1 MAHIAEMISGLAEI
15 YASAACTWAEIWILM
30 TCYPKKEKVKTR
42 EIGLWFALAFVL
54 AHVMIMPNVWQ
65 SLFGEIVDVFLAW
78 RLLEGKKAGKTLL
91 IVVINVFM
99 IIWAMVETRISY
111 FVSGG
116 DLAASITQGSG
127 EPIRVVGI
135 VFDGTLYL
143 LIAYAI
149 SRLFKRRFKI
159 KKEEMV
165 ILFVFYGLYF
175 AVVFISISTMMDTSL
190 NFPWY
195 WQMLFLLL
203 DVLMLLA
210 NFAVLHLIIRLNRQ
224 NRYEM
229 ENAVLKV
236 MLEQQERQ
244 FRREEENY
252 QRMCQLRHD
261 IKRYFVTYLELLR
274 NGEYELVQ
282 QEMEQMVGTKLAA
295 ERFRYTNNRILNAIV
310 NEKAQCCEAVGIPF
324 QAEVNVDEEIE
335 AMDIGILVSNLVDN
349 AIEAEEREPEE
360 VRSIRLRIWMEGEML
375 QVILENYITDS
386 VLHGNPKLETT
397 KPEKEIHGI
406 GLKSVKEYIREQGGE
421 IEIAEEERK
430 FIVHMCVPM

>member
-1 MAHIAEMISGLAEI
+1 MEMISEIAEI
-15 YASAACTWAEIWILM
+15 YASAASMWAEIWILL
-30 TCYPKKEKVKTR
+30 TCYPKKEKVKNW
-42 EIGLWFALAFVL
+42 EIGLWFVLAFVL

-65 SLFGEIVDVFLAW
+65 SLLGEIINVFLAW
-78 RLLEGKKAGKTLL
+78 RLLEGRKAGKTLL
-91 IVVINVFM
+91 IVAINVFQ

-111 FVSGG
+111 FISGG

-127 EPIRVVGI
+127 EPVRIVGI
-135 VFDGTLYL
+135 VFDGSLYL
-143 LIAYAI
+143 LIAYTI
-149 SRLFKRRFKI
+149 SRLFKGRFKI

-165 ILFVFYGLYF
+165 ILFVFYGLFF

-236 MLEQQERQ
+236 MIEQQEMQ
-244 FRREEENY
+244 LCKEEENY
-252 QRMCQLRHD
+252 QKMCQLRHD

-282 QEMEQMVGTKLAA
+282 QEMEQMMGTKLAA
-295 ERFRYTNNRILNAIV
+295 ERFHYTRNRILNAIV
-310 NEKAQCCEAVGIPF
+310 NEKAQCCEAAGIPF
-324 QAEVNVDEEIE
+324 KAEINVDEGKET
-335 AMDIGILVSNLVDN
+335 MDIGILVSNLLDN
-349 AIEAEEREPEE
+349 AIEAEEQEPEE
-360 VRSIRLRIWMEGEML
+360 VRSIRLRIWMEKEML

-386 VLHGNPKLETT
+386 VLHGNPELKTT
-397 KPEKEIHGI
+397 KPEGEFHGI
-406 GLKSVKEYIREQGGE
+406 GLKSVKEYIKEQGGE
-421 IEIAEEERK
+421 MEIVEEERK
-430 FIVHMCVPM
+430 FIVHMCVPV